1 MGKLGGN
8 YCKKN
13 GHIARLC
20 PKLAAKKAR
29 DAQNKENGQAGIH
42 ESQHQQ
48 QSGVGMAM
56 GNQER
61 GRCES
66 SCSQERNLRLR
77 NAIYKRKV

>member
-1 MGKLGGN
+1 MLPGVDGKTLRYTTCN

-20 PKLAAKKAR
+20 PKLVAKKAR
-29 DAQNKENGQAGIH
+29 DVQNKENGQAGMH

-56 GNQER
+56 GNQE
-61 GRCES
+61 
-66 SCSQERNLRLR
+66 Q
-77 NAIYKRKV
+77 A